1 MSSRNPKDIFLR
13 NPGRIYCFADNAA
26 LCRTLLDAGA
36 RVIQLRHKTA
46 DDPAFRRIAAELLAL
61 VRSFED
67 AVLIVNDRVDIALE
81 IGADGIH
88 VGQEDRNY
96 REVLSRAPAAMIVG
110 VSTRTPDLARAA
122 AGAGATY
129 VGAGAVFA
137 TPTKPEAVVIGMPGL
152 RQVVAAVDI
161 PVVAIGGIA
170 AANLRAVLEAGVR
183 YCAVISGINDAPD
196 PGTALRRLLAASAA
210 FPVGQGR

>member
-1 MSSRNPKDIFLR
+1 MNLRNPKDIFLH
-13 NPGRIYCFADNAA
+13 NPGRIYCFADSTV
-26 LCRTLLDAGA
+26 LCRTLLEAGA

-46 DDPAFRRIAAELLAL
+46 DDAAFRQIAAEMLAL

-81 IGADGIH
+81 MGADGVH
-88 VGQEDRNY
+88 VGQEDRDC
-96 REVLSRAPAAMIVG
+96 REVVNRAPASMIVG
-110 VSTRTPDLARAA
+110 VSARTAVLARAA
-122 AGAGATY
+122 GRAGATY

-137 TPTKPEAVVIGMPGL
+137 TSTKSEADVIGLPGL
-152 RQVVAAVDI
+152 REVVAAVDI

-170 AANLRAVLEAGVR
+170 AANLRTVLAAGVR

-196 PGTALRRLLAASAA
+196 PGAALQQLLATSAS
-210 FPVGQGR
+210 FPVRQGR